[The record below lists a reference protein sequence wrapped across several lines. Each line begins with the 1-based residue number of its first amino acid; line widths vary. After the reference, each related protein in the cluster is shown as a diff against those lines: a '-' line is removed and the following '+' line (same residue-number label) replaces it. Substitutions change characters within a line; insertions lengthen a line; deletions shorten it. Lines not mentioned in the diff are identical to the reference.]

1 MYAQNDLSVF
11 HITGTS
17 AAQYLQNL
25 LTADVLNLSN
35 QQWTSAAFCSPQ
47 GKVQAMLRLA
57 KIEDSF
63 FVLLPN
69 ELSAALL
76 KRWKMFSLNQAVSIE
91 PREDLLLQAQ
101 ASGEATAILT
111 NQQLI
116 FSGISGFSA
125 ADNIAAGFAQIY
137 CATQDQFLPQMLGL
151 ENSSGL
157 SYSKGCYIGQEVIA
171 RAHSRAHSRAPV
183 RRHLQS
189 IISLAALAEPL
200 AAGDSLFV
208 DEQNAATIIE
218 SSSIGGKIQAL
229 AVLQDRYLDSRLMD
243 KSGNEYV
250 INHQE
255 AS

>member
-25 LTADVLNLSN
+25 LTADVLKLSN

-47 GKVQAMLRLA
+47 GKVQAMLRVA

-171 RAHSRAHSRAPV
+171 RAHSRAPV
-183 RRHLQS
+183 RRHLQH
-189 IISLAALAEPL
+189 IISLTPLAQPL

-218 SSSIGGKIQAL
+218 SSQVNDKIVAL
-229 AVLQDRYLDSRLMD
+229 AVVQDRYAESRLID
-243 KSGNEYV
+243 SSGNEYV